1 MVTILDRGSKP
12 LSLVNG
18 FLKVFTSTGT
28 IQGQNLTSHSYLG
41 SYKMAEDNKEG
52 HFRYFLQNLSLNK
65 FNNCLVASVYLD
77 SPAIYES
84 LGRRALAFVE
94 LDVALK
100 AFQLAKNLSMVLMI
114 QSFIDQT
121 EKNLIFGNVAMILG

>member
-1 MVTILDRGSKP
+1 
-12 LSLVNG
+12 
-18 FLKVFTSTGT
+18 
-28 IQGQNLTSHSYLG
+28 
-41 SYKMAEDNKEG
+41 MAEDNKEG